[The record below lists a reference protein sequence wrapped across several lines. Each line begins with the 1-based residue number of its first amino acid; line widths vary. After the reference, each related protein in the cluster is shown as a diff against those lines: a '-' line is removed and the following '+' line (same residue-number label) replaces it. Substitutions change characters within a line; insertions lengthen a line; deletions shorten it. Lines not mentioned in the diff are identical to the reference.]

1 MTKSSKN
8 TAVPSSPAKGAP
20 PSTANFL
27 IGFGE
32 RLTKKVDRAGRTIN
46 EKALPY
52 NFEETITRLK
62 PGLASTCAAIT
73 ALPPGA
79 CPAGEVV
86 ALVTLHPEFL
96 AKSYYPG
103 GAMAEAGLRPIGSRS
118 RDIRPQQWTAR
129 AKQRDRGRASTI
141 EMYVAGQRDR
151 VLRWAQD
158 VPHWTEHHRGAGDL
172 IRIEDIRPLTALQ
185 NRLVALSTEG
195 KELFL
200 EVALHAD
207 IDIDIVEDF
216 SGFVDTLGGTVL
228 NDLAINVRGLVF
240 VPVRM
245 PRSRYQE
252 LAQYGFLRVARPLT
266 KLRNLPGL
274 SLRGATRKTSG
285 ARIICGRSGTCQN
298 T

>member
-1 MTKSSKN
+1 MTKSFRN
-8 TAVPSSPAKGAP
+8 TAAPSSTGKGAP
-20 PSTANFL
+20 PTTANFL

-32 RLTKKVDRAGRTIN
+32 RLTKKVERAARIIT

-52 NFEETITRLK
+52 TFEETITRLK
-62 PGLASTCAAIT
+62 PGLASTAAAIT
-73 ALPPGA
+73 ALPRAA

-118 RDIRPQQWTAR
+118 RDIRPLQWTDR
-129 AKQRDRGRASTI
+129 AKPRDRGHAPTI

-158 VPHWTEHHRGAGDL
+158 VPSWTEHHRGARDL
-172 IRIEDIRPLTALQ
+172 IRIEEVRPLTALPH
-185 NRLVALSTEG
+185 RLVAPPPEG

-207 IDIDIVEDF
+207 IGIDIVDDF
-216 SGFVDTLGGTVL
+216 ADFVITLDGKVL
-228 NDLAINVRGLVF
+228 DELTINDNHSQAMESFRG
-240 VPVRM
+240 P
-245 PRSRYQE
+245 PR
-252 LAQYGFLRVARPLT
+252 A
-266 KLRNLPGL
+266 
-274 SLRGATRKTSG
+274 
-285 ARIICGRSGTCQN
+285 
-298 T
+298 